1 MNLMCN
7 KLSISRFEL
16 ITAEVYDTSVDDLE
30 YDRSKAEAALAAPFG
45 GPGEFV
51 LYSDP
56 VEMGSRCCVELIV
69 RRPLPHDN
77 KRVAYLCLQEML
89 ARYPWAQFD
98 AKPQKIAEML
108 DGLGSGSKGEAEFI
122 LWVRSEIGR
131 AAVRRY
137 DLRFGV
143 KP

>member
-1 MNLMCN
+1 M
-7 KLSISRFEL
+7 EL
-16 ITAEVYDTSVDDLE
+16 ITAEVYDTSVENLE

-56 VEMGSRCCVELIV
+56 VDTASRCCVAFIAQ
-69 RRPLPHDN
+69 RPLPHDN
-77 KRVAYLCLQEML
+77 KRVAYKCFEEML

-98 AKPQKIAEML
+98 AKSQKIAEML
-108 DGLGSGSKGEAEFI
+108 DGLGNGTKGETEFL

-131 AAVRRY
+131 VAVLRY
-137 DLRFGV
+137 EQRFGGYGLGGTCGS
-143 KP
+143 PRP